1 VGKFYGRPRAAL
13 SLVTPLVLTIVMI
26 IVCLL
31 LLKRD
36 EHSGSLLWKR
46 TEWVSSASYKNQV

>member
-13 SLVTPLVLTIVMI
+13 SLVTPLVITIVMI
-26 IVCLL
+26 IACLL
-31 LLKRD
+31 LLKWD

-46 TEWVSSASYKNQV
+46 TE